1 MGKFMGKDEIAY
13 LGSDTVYEGRL
24 TFKGTV
30 RVEGKF
36 TGDIASEG
44 TLNVGKEAL
53 VTGLIN
59 VGELLVAGHVSGE
72 INAARRIV
80 VYPTGVLEGTISTPS
95 LVAEEGGIIDGQL
108 NMKKQ
113 GQNLKKNPAGKD
125 G

>member
-13 LGSDTVYEGRL
+13 LGSDTIYEGRL

-44 TLNVGKEAL
+44 TLNVGKDAQVSGL
-53 VTGLIN
+53 VN
-59 VGELLVAGHVSGE
+59 VGELLVAGHVSGD
-72 INAARRIV
+72 INAGRRIV

-95 LVAEEGGIIDGQL
+95 LVTEEGGMIDGQL
-108 NMKKQ
+108 NMKQQAQ
-113 GQNLKKNPAGKD
+113 GGKKAPAGKA

>member
-44 TLNVGKEAL
+44 TLNVGKDAQVSGL
-53 VTGLIN
+53 VN
-59 VGELLVAGHVSGE
+59 VGELLVAGHVSGD
-72 INAARRIV
+72 INAGRRIV

-95 LVAEEGGIIDGQL
+95 LVTEEGGMIDGQL
-108 NMKKQ
+108 NMKQQ
-113 GQNLKKNPAGKD
+113 GQGGKKTPAGKA

>member
-113 GQNLKKNPAGKD
+113 GQNPKKNPAGKD